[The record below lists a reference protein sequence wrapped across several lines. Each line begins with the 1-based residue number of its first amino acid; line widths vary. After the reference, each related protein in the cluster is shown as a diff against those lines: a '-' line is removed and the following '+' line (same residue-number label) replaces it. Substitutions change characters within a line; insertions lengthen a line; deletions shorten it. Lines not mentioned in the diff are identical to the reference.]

1 MAHEVSLDGDQAA
14 ADCSFRFSRAT
25 KLVLRNISAQHCH
38 LTMADLNR
46 IVPLTQITQFSVQW
60 KLDLANLIELLSH
73 VPNVTSLTL
82 FAMPRLPSNKDEI
95 IPLISNSNNKI
106 TKLFVE
112 GYCTFESPEILV
124 TLFPRMGRIML
135 GIVKDDLASSIRFLF
150 SENRHQLFWVC
161 DWNGD
166 RAMAE
171 QIQAIIDCEKLID
184 DYSMKLIGRYL
195 YFWW

>member
-1 MAHEVSLDGDQAA
+1 
-14 ADCSFRFSRAT
+14 
-25 KLVLRNISAQHCH
+25 
-38 LTMADLNR
+38 MADLNQ

-82 FAMPRLPSNKDEI
+82 FAMQRLPSNKDEI

-184 DYSMKLIGRYL
+184 DYSMQSFRLKLR
-195 YFWW
+195 